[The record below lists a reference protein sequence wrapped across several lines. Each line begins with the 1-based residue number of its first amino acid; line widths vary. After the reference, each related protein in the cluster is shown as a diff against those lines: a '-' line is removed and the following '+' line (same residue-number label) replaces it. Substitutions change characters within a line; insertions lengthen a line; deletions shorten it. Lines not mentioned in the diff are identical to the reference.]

1 MCKCG
6 RRHHKRDSVKAI
18 RNWRTILVKAWRIR
32 FKQRCW
38 AYLGAHLKTLDDTLR
53 NRLISIYQLHR

>member
-1 MCKCG
+1 MK
-6 RRHHKRDSVKAI
+6 DSIKAI
-18 RNWRTILVKAWRIR
+18 RNWRKILVRAWRIR

>member
-1 MCKCG
+1 M
-6 RRHHKRDSVKAI
+6 RDSIKAI
-18 RNWRTILVKAWRIR
+18 MSWRTILVKAWRIR

-38 AYLGAHLKTLDDTLR
+38 AYLCAHLKTLNDTLR